1 VNVDKVKALVDSFDA
16 CSEDERQAAKMVF
29 DAMQSAVKAAAKTKA
44 KKRKPRSDTGKKR
57 GPLKALGSAPALPE
71 E

>member
-1 VNVDKVKALVDSFDA
+1 
-16 CSEDERQAAKMVF
+16 MVF

-57 GPLKALGSAPALPE
+57 GPRKALGSAPALPE